1 VTTSIEPGEVVR
13 RGTVISVRARGD
25 IAPDAVGGVTVPGQR
40 ATVTPAGDGTA
51 AVSTEGLPLGA
62 HVLRIGQVDPGRDGD
77 GTGDG
82 HEVVSVPFVLV
93 DTPAPVPDD
102 VVVHHAVR
110 LRIGE
115 LDVERLP
122 MAPGGEGPF
131 VDVFKAARRGGDEPV
146 QLAFDDRGE
155 PVDIDHLLAGV
166 AARRAERFGRVHPH
180 LDARVR
186 GLGADEPVPVAVW
199 LHAGDA
205 ADPEKSEDEPTLEPS
220 RDELAAREEWVRL
233 GERFAAAAGEVDL
246 ATERIDD
253 AAPVVFG
260 WLPAGRVAALADRPE
275 VAAVF
280 LHEVEGIED
289 LADSIAVANADDAHA
304 AGVTGR
310 GVDVAV
316 YEDGP
321 DTTTDLVIAARFR
334 SDPATSDHSRHT
346 HGIIR
351 NKRPGAPHGH
361 APDCSLHSANSK
373 SLAAIRWAAI
383 ERGCTVISQSFHRTA
398 EQTSSE
404 LSFDDVY
411 KDHLALRWPYP
422 TICEAA
428 GNGPASEFV
437 NHKGFNRLT
446 VGNHDD
452 QAAAMSST
460 SVFANPASPHGDR
473 ELPELA
479 ANGTAVTA
487 VGLTKSGTSMAAPAV
502 AGGAALVQQTAPLL
516 RSWPEGCR
524 AILLAGAWRNPSGGT
539 WRDDLVAGVDA
550 ADGSGALD
558 SHAAVRIARHRERR
572 GGDGARRGWDV
583 GTVRSADV
591 DRFGFTTSSYRVS
604 VPRTGLR
611 PRVKVALAWSS
622 HIGVL
627 HLLGLSLP
635 LSSHLTVDL
644 DLHVRDSSGATVAT
658 STSWDNSYEI
668 AEFAA
673 RPGETYEVR
682 IRRWS
687 GTERVWFGIAW
698 TVTGLDVL
706 LDRVRATGAEGLSR
720 R

>member
-1 VTTSIEPGEVVR
+1 MSIEPGEVVR
-13 RGTVISVRARGD
+13 RGTVISVRARGG
-25 IAPDAVGGVTVPGQR
+25 IAPDAVGGVVVPGQR
-40 ATVTPAGDGTA
+40 VTVTPAGDGAA

-62 HVLRIGQVDPGRDGD
+62 HVLRIGEVNSGRDDDGD
-77 GTGDG
+77 GDG
-82 HEVVSVPFVLV
+82 YEVVTVPFVLV

-122 MAPGGEGPF
+122 MAPGDGPF

-155 PVDIDHLLAGV
+155 PVDIDRLLAGV

-186 GLGADEPVPVAVW
+186 RLGADDPVPVAVW
-199 LHAGDA
+199 LHASDA
-205 ADPEKSEDEPTLEPS
+205 VEAGKSEDEPTLQPTRAEQ
-220 RDELAAREEWVRL
+220 AAREEWVRL
-233 GERFAAAAGEVDL
+233 GERFAAAAGEVDFE
-246 ATERIDD
+246 AERIDD
-253 AAPVVFG
+253 AAPVLFG
-260 WLPAGRVAALADRPE
+260 WLPASRVAALADRPE

-289 LADSIAVANADDAHA
+289 LADSIAIANADDAHA
-304 AGVTGR
+304 AGATGR
-310 GVDVAV
+310 GVNVAV
-316 YEDGP
+316 FEDGP
-321 DTTTDLVIAARFR
+321 DSTTDLVIAARFR
-334 SDPATSDHSRHT
+334 TDPATSDHSRHT

-373 SLAAIRWAAI
+373 DLAAIRWAAI

-398 EQTSSE
+398 EQSSSE

-411 KDHLALRWPYP
+411 KDHLALHWPYP

-428 GNGPASEFV
+428 GNGLDSEFV

-452 QAAAMSST
+452 QASAMSST
-460 SVFANPASPHGDR
+460 SVFGNPVSMHGDR

-502 AGGAALVQQTAPLL
+502 AGGAALIQQTAPLL

-524 AILLAGAWRNPSGGT
+524 AILLASAWRNPSGGT
-539 WRDDLVAGVDA
+539 WRADLVAGIDA

-558 SHAAVRIARHRERR
+558 SSAAVQIARHRERR
-572 GGDGARRGWDV
+572 GGDGSRRGWDV
-583 GTVRSADV
+583 GTMSSADV
-591 DRFGFTTSSYRVS
+591 DRNGFTTSTYRVT
-604 VPRTGLR
+604 VPRVGILR
-611 PRVKVALAWSS
+611 PRVKVALAWNS
-622 HIGVL
+622 HIRVL
-627 HLLGLSLP
+627 RLLGLSIP

-644 DLHVRDSSGATVAT
+644 DLHVRDSAGATVAT

-673 RPGETYEVR
+673 RPGQTYEIR

-687 GTERVWFGIAW
+687 GTEDVWFGIAW

-706 LDRVRATGAEGLSR
+706 LDRVRATGVEGLSR